1 MVRPAEGGTQGKPK
15 PRTEEG
21 RPATPGSLYPQ
32 STGRNKDG
40 TTVVELPAREAGALV
55 EREALGSP
63 AYIGSG
69 DLYGNVSDPMSGY
82 WVESLS
88 VTDAK
93 VSWANL
99 PAETRQTIDRIAKM
113 KWPTA
118 TGEGLW
124 EKASQGSA
132 ASVKRGQPM
141 TAFDWIGNYAA
152 GLVGTGTGA
161 ATAGSRGVGGI
172 AGPRET
178 VTMASERDLRA
189 AVDAMASQVLGRAA
203 TDDEFQ
209 NALKQVRAAEQAEP
223 TITTPGVGR
232 TVTQS
237 GLTAEGRSSIIQEAL
252 MQGPE
257 AEDFGKA
264 TKMMDLFYSA
274 LEARPSGA

>member
-1 MVRPAEGGTQGKPK
+1 MVRPAEGGNKPK
-15 PRTEEG
+15 PRTDEG
-21 RPATPGSLYPQ
+21 GPATAGSVYGKA
-32 STGRNKDG
+32 TGRNKGED
-40 TTVVELPAREAGALV
+40 TVVELPAREAGALI

-69 DLYGNVSDPMSGY
+69 DLYGNVADPMSGY
-82 WVESLS
+82 WVESMT

-124 EKASQGSA
+124 EKASAGSA

-141 TAFDWIGNYAA
+141 TTFDWIGNYAA
-152 GLVGTGTGA
+152 GLVGDGTGGVS
-161 ATAGSRGVGGI
+161 AGSRGVGGYS
-172 AGPRET
+172 GPRET

-189 AVDAMASQVLGRAA
+189 AVDAMAAQVLGRAA
-203 TDDEFQ
+203 TEDEFKK
-209 NALKQVRAAEQAEP
+209 ALEQVRSAERAEP
-223 TITTPGVGR
+223 QITTTGVGR

-274 LEARPSGA
+274 LEARPEGA